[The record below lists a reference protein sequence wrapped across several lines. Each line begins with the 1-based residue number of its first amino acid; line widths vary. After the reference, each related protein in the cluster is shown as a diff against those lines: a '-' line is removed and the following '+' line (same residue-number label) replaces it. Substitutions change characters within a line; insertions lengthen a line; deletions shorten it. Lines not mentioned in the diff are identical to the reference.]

1 MIYHLSQPL
10 EPLAVSLR
18 KKVKIEFQ
26 DQKGVKYSL
35 SVEGALSRE
44 KVMKMMDMME
54 LIDGAPDPFEHIA
67 PDTQTSF
74 GKVLNIIEASFTG
87 RDFASADLAREY
99 EEKYNE
105 PIPLSTVAT
114 YLSRL
119 VDRGLLKR
127 QKFSNSWIYRRA
139 YLAASIPK

>member
-1 MIYHLSQPL
+1 M
-10 EPLAVSLR
+10 R

-26 DQKGVKYSL
+26 DQRGTKYTL

-54 LIDGAPDPFEHIA
+54 LMDGAPDTMERPA
-67 PDTQTSF
+67 PDTGTTFGRIMELIETSYT
-74 GKVLNIIEASFTG
+74 GK
-87 RDFASADLAREY
+87 DFASPDLAREY

-119 VDRGLLKR
+119 VDRGTLKR
-127 QKFSNSWIYRRA
+127 QKFSNSWIYRRV
-139 YLAASIPK
+139 YLTGSIPK

>member
-1 MIYHLSQPL
+1 M
-10 EPLAVSLR
+10 R

-35 SVEGALSRE
+35 SIEGALSRE

-54 LIDGAPDPFEHIA
+54 LIDGAPEPFDHTP
-67 PDTQTSF
+67 PDMQTTFGRMITLIETSF
-74 GKVLNIIEASFTG
+74 SGK
-87 RDFASADLAREY
+87 DFASADLAREY
-99 EEKYNE
+99 EDEYNE

-119 VDRGLLKR
+119 VNRGLLKR
-127 QKFSNSWIYRRA
+127 QKFSNSWIYRRS
-139 YLAASIPK
+139 YLAAPIPK